1 MFCEFTQKQGI
12 LMKISDGWPVTLG
25 IISALAC
32 ADAVASP
39 ITITDP
45 YLQWFNLGPNN
56 LQFGSGQFVRFG
68 ATSVVPNGPSGGTTG
83 VATTTNPGN
92 NNATINVNLIGTT
105 SAATPNFFEGRLG
118 VCSSSCNPTAI
129 NNPANLTN
137 PFTLNFSNGAD
148 TAQATRSL
156 VGPGEIPFV
165 QSVTLSGTPQAP
177 VFSWT
182 PPPGTTVQ
190 GYRINIYQNSLE
202 TFNANGQ
209 VVNTGQV
216 TSRNLG
222 PGTTSYTVQASDFIS
237 GVALNTNTQYTIE
250 ISALQTRDGST
261 TALNNGNVS
270 ALSRVYSNFQVLP
283 QGSGPVILP
292 TTTVSNGQ
300 VTYCFNVAV
309 APGVTYNI
317 DPAIATGYIYH
328 TGLGDPNFASVSL
341 PNIGNSGP
349 YSLFLWNGTS
359 WVFNTTLGPNSLFNF
374 GALGVDQFEV
384 LGIDPSLGLDPNNPV
399 AFVTALTF
407 VGEGNFTGTMTPV
420 TIETAVPEASTW
432 AMMIL
437 GFAGVGFVAYRR
449 KSKPASRAA

>member
-1 MFCEFTQKQGI
+1 
-12 LMKISDGWPVTLG
+12 MKISKVSPFALG
-25 IISALAC
+25 LVGVLAC
-32 ADAVASP
+32 TNAFASP

-56 LQFGSGQFVRFG
+56 LSFGSGQFVRYG

-83 VATTTNPGN
+83 TATTTNA
-92 NNATINVNLIGTT
+92 ATNTVVNLNNMIGTT
-105 SAATPNFFEGRLG
+105 SPAVPNFFEGRLA
-118 VCSSSCNPTAI
+118 VCTSSCGPNAI
-129 NNPANLTN
+129 TNPANMTN
-137 PFTLNFSNGAD
+137 PFTMTFQNEAN
-148 TAQATRSL
+148 TAQVTRSL
-156 VGPGEIPFV
+156 VGAGEIPFV

-190 GYRINIYQNSLE
+190 GYRINIYQNNLE
-202 TFNANGQ
+202 TFNSQGR

-216 TSRNLG
+216 TSKNLG
-222 PGTTSYTVQASDFIS
+222 PNVTSYSVQATDFIS
-237 GVALNTNTQYTIE
+237 GVALNSNTQYTIE

-270 ALSRVYSNFQVLP
+270 AISRVYSNFQVLP
-283 QGSGPVILP
+283 QGTGPVILP

-300 VTYCFNVAV
+300 VTYGFNVAV

-317 DPAIATGYIYH
+317 DPDIATGYIYQ
-328 TGLGDPNFASVSL
+328 TGLGNPNFASVSL

-349 YSLFLWNGTS
+349 YSLFLWNGTA
-359 WVFNTTLGPNSLFNF
+359 WVFNTMLAANTIFNF
-374 GALGVDQFEV
+374 GALGVDRFEV

-399 AFVTALTF
+399 AFVTGLTF
-407 VGEGNFTGTMTPV
+407 VGTGEFTGTMTPV
-420 TIETAVPEASTW
+420 VTAVPEASTW

-437 GFAGVGFVAYRR
+437 GFTGIGFMTYRR
-449 KSKPASRAA
+449 RKAAALAA